1 MLELLLLV
9 ITLGLADSLNP
20 VTIAIA
26 VYLATTEAP
35 RRRLVAYTAG
45 VFAAYFGGGLVLTLG
60 PAAVLHAAVSKHNS
74 TFWHAASAVIGVGA
88 LVFAGVLWHQRHRIA
103 STEVPKRVLNPGS
116 AFALGAGMTVVDL
129 PTALPYFAVIAAIVR
144 SPHTMLL
151 GKVILLAIFNV
162 CYVLPL
168 IGIAVLATFAGERA
182 PHILERLRVGTA
194 RWAPVVLSGITLV
207 AGLWLTASG
216 LRHLM

>member
-1 MLELLLLV
+1 MRCTRLPYP
-9 ITLGLADSLNP
+9 G
-20 VTIAIA
+20 
-26 VYLATTEAP
+26 TT
-35 RRRLVAYTAG
+35 
-45 VFAAYFGGGLVLTLG
+45 LVLIANARAVHVASRCVHPLEYHGWSERLTTDPHPLVKHLEG
-60 PAAVLHAAVSKHNS
+60 PLILEGRIQVQRRKHQ
-74 TFWHAASAVIGVGA
+74 A
-88 LVFAGVLWHQRHRIA
+88 VLWHQRHRIA

-207 AGLWLTASG
+207 AGLWLTVSG